1 MLLENFS
8 RPPLRLLP
16 DAALLV
22 LAEITHLVVADLHL
36 GKSAAFRAHGLP
48 VPEGDTARDLDRLSE
63 LIAIHRPDRLV
74 IAGDLFHSD
83 AGSGDGVIDSFMAFL
98 DGIAIP
104 FTLVSGNH
112 DRKIRMMPEA
122 IPRAGHLDIG
132 DLRIV
137 HKPDDAAA
145 GKANLCGH
153 IHPVLRIPDGR
164 NTSLRMPC
172 FHLGG
177 NILTLPAFGSFT
189 GGHIVKPVKGDRFFV
204 THNGTVIEIPNELL
218 AKRGEH
224 APSRAVSGASPGNL
238 ACDSADS
245 VPDSRRT

>member
-8 RPPLRLLP
+8 NHTLRLLP

-22 LAEITHLVVADLHL
+22 LAEETYLVAADLHL
-36 GKSAAFRAHGLP
+36 GKSAVFRAHGLP

-63 LIAIHRPDRLV
+63 LIVAHRPNRLV
-74 IAGDLFHSD
+74 IAGDLFHAD

-98 DGIAIP
+98 DGIAMP

-112 DRKIRMMPEA
+112 DRKIRKMPSSLA
-122 IPRAGHLDIG
+122 QVGHFDID

-164 NTSLRMPC
+164 NTSLRMLC
-172 FHLGG
+172 FHLSG

-189 GGHIVKPVKGDRFFV
+189 GGHIVKPAKGDRFFV
-204 THNGTVIEIPNELL
+204 THNDTVIEVPDELL
-218 AKRGEH
+218 AKQGAH
-224 APSRAVSGASPGNL
+224 SLSRAVSNTRPRNL
-238 ACDSADS
+238 AYDSADS
-245 VPDSRRT
+245 VPDSRRI